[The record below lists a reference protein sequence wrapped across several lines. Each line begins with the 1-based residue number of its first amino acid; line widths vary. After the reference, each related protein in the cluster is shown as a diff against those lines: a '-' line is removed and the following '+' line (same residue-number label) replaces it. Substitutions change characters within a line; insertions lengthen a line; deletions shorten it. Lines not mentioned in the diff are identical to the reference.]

1 MTPLR
6 LLAEDA
12 DDLQIISAALQ
23 DAIMRPVD
31 IRWEKEAR
39 RLTVVLSR
47 FCWECGGTRVMAAMQ
62 FGDVQAVKSRRLPR
76 LPEAALELLALDF
89 LPTEAPGGQ
98 VMMMFAGGGDLRID
112 VECLDAVLTDL
123 SERWPARIDN
133 ASLPA
138 ATAEIEHQRRVAI
151 FDLVEQ
157 NSFIPD
163 GAAGGPYTLAL
174 SSQDN
179 RLAFDIAGPDFS
191 RTHVLSLTPMKTVIR
206 DYGLICES
214 YYEALR

>member
-1 MTPLR
+1 MSTDSELILPLAERDAADDAAKESRPPIVPLR

-89 LPTEAPGGQ
+89 LPDEAPGGQ

-123 SERWPARIDN
+123 SERWPARI
-133 ASLPA
+133 APTHL
-138 ATAEIEHQRRVAI
+138 
-151 FDLVEQ
+151 
-157 NSFIPD
+157 D
-163 GAAGGPYTLAL
+163 GAP
-174 SSQDN
+174 
-179 RLAFDIAGPDFS
+179 
-191 RTHVLSLTPMKTVIR
+191 
-206 DYGLICES
+206 E
-214 YYEALR
+214 

>member
-1 MTPLR
+1 MSTDGEPISTLIDDVADGGAAGESLAQITPLR

-123 SERWPARIDN
+123 SERWPAR
-133 ASLPA
+133 
-138 ATAEIEHQRRVAI
+138 VAPTH
-151 FDLVEQ
+151 L
-157 NSFIPD
+157 D
-163 GAAGGPYTLAL
+163 GAA
-174 SSQDN
+174 Q
-179 RLAFDIAGPDFS
+179 
-191 RTHVLSLTPMKTVIR
+191 
-206 DYGLICES
+206 
-214 YYEALR
+214 

>member
-1 MTPLR
+1 MSTEVEAISDNDAAAEALAPMEPLR

-12 DDLQIISAALQ
+12 VDLQIISAALQ

-123 SERWPARIDN
+123 SERWPAR
-133 ASLPA
+133 
-138 ATAEIEHQRRVAI
+138 VAPTH
-151 FDLVEQ
+151 L
-157 NSFIPD
+157 D
-163 GAAGGPYTLAL
+163 GAA
-174 SSQDN
+174 Q
-179 RLAFDIAGPDFS
+179 
-191 RTHVLSLTPMKTVIR
+191 
-206 DYGLICES
+206 
-214 YYEALR
+214 